1 MDHPAVVLHLTL
13 DQRDQLDRLLRTLI
27 AHGDVIAMS
36 KPECLEA
43 QTLPTLGQAIF
54 DAANAVREMLE
65 QRAEQRP
72 GRSYLHAEDDG

>member
-1 MDHPAVVLHLTL
+1 MEHPAVVLHLTL

-54 DAANAVREMLE
+54 DAAYACAKSLTV
-65 QRAEQRP
+65 AWSTAAATH
-72 GRSYLHAEDDG
+72 RSTWQ

>member
-1 MDHPAVVLHLTL
+1 MHLTL

-36 KPECLEA
+36 KPECLET
-43 QTLPTLGQAIF
+43 QTLLTLGQAIF

-65 QRAEQRP
+65 QRVDQACDASKRNP
-72 GRSYLHAEDDG
+72 

>member
-1 MDHPAVVLHLTL
+1 MEHPAVVLHLTL

-36 KPECLEA
+36 KSECLEA

-54 DAANAVREMLE
+54 DAANAVRAILDRRMEH
-65 QRAEQRP
+65 
-72 GRSYLHAEDDG
+72 SYGDP

>member
-13 DQRDQLDRLLRTLI
+13 DQRDQLDRLLRSLI

-54 DAANAVREMLE
+54 DAAHAVREMLE
-65 QRAEQRP
+65 QRVEHMP
-72 GRSYLHAEDDG
+72 GGAGLHAEDGG

>member
-1 MDHPAVVLHLTL
+1 MEHPAVVLHLTL

-54 DAANAVREMLE
+54 DGAYAVREIFDRCME
-65 QRAEQRP
+65 HSCGAP
-72 GRSYLHAEDDG
+72 

>member
-1 MDHPAVVLHLTL
+1 MEHPAVVLHLTL
-13 DQRDQLDRLLRTLI
+13 DQRDQLDRLLRSLI

-54 DAANAVREMLE
+54 DAANAVRATLIGEWSTAMATHKSTV
-65 QRAEQRP
+65 R
-72 GRSYLHAEDDG
+72 